1 MSRVSRSGCARATPR
16 TTRRKVL
23 RGAAITAGAL
33 AMTAAAA
40 SWSDGV
46 RAQQDP
52 IRIGFSMALTGGL
65 AGAGKPALMAMEIWR
80 DDVNAAGGLLGR
92 PVEFVYYDDQT
103 QPANVPKIY
112 TKLLTV
118 DNVDLVVSGY
128 GTNLTAPAMPIIM
141 REGMVFMSLFALA
154 ANEQFNYDR
163 YFQIMP
169 AGPEP
174 KEDWSRPFIQLA
186 VDNGLQSIALV
197 GADAEFSQN
206 ALEGARTNA
215 KEAGLEIVYDESY
228 PPNTVDFTPIIRA
241 IQATNPDVVFVGSY
255 PPDSAG
261 MVRAANE
268 LNLQTKLFG
277 GGMVGLQYA
286 SLLTSL
292 GPMLNGVVNYDFWVP
307 EPTLDFPGIQEF
319 LAKYEERAEGQGV
332 DPLGHYLPP
341 WAYAYMQV
349 LGDAVEAVGSL
360 DQKAIADYIRDNE
373 FETVVGPVRFGPN
386 GEWATS
392 RVLMV
397 QLQSIENGEL
407 EQFKQPGKRVVIL
420 PEELASGELIF
431 PYTEARK

>member
-1 MSRVSRSGCARATPR
+1 MTRTSPTGSPRATPR

-23 RGAAITAGAL
+23 RGAALAAGAV
-33 AMTAAAA
+33 AVAST
-40 SWSDGV
+40 SWSGV
-46 RAQQDP
+46 PRAQEDP

-65 AGAGKPALMAMEIWR
+65 AGAGKPALIAMEIWR

-174 KEDWSRPFIQLA
+174 KEDWSRPFIKLA

-215 KEAGLEIVYDESY
+215 EAAGLEIVYDESY

-268 LNLQTKLFG
+268 LGLQTKLFG

-292 GPMLNGVVNYDFWVP
+292 GPTLNGIVNYDFWVP

-319 LAKYEERAEGQGV
+319 LAKYEERAQGQGV

-349 LGDAVEAVGSL
+349 LGDAVETVGSL

-407 EQFKQPGKRVVIL
+407 EQFRQPGKRVVIL

>member
-1 MSRVSRSGCARATPR
+1 MIKRATTR
-16 TTRRKVL
+16 TARRSVL
-23 RGAAITAGAL
+23 RSAAIAATAVAV
-33 AMTAAAA
+33 AAASA
-40 SWSDGV
+40 SWSDGA
-46 RAQQDP
+46 RAQEP

-65 AGAGKPALMAMEIWR
+65 AGAGKPALIAMEIWR
-80 DDVNAAGGLLGR
+80 DDVNEAGGLLGR

-112 TKLLTV
+112 TKLLNV

-174 KEDWSRPFIQLA
+174 KEDWSRPFIKLA
-186 VDNGLQSIALV
+186 VDKGLQTIALV
-197 GADAEFSQN
+197 GADAEFAQN
-206 ALEGARTNA
+206 AVEGARTNA

-268 LNLQTKLFG
+268 L
-277 GGMVGLQYA
+277 

-292 GPMLNGVVNYDFWVP
+292 GPMLNGIVNYDFWVP

-341 WAYAYMQV
+341 FAYAYMQV
-349 LGDAVEAVGSL
+349 LGDAIEAVGSL
-360 DQKAIADYIRDNE
+360 DQQAIADHIRDNT
-373 FETVVGPVRFGPN
+373 FETVVGPVKFGPN

-397 QLQSIENGEL
+397 QLQNIEDGEL
-407 EQFKQPGKRVVIL
+407 DQFRKPGKRVVIL
-420 PEELASGELIF
+420 PEEWASGELIF
-431 PYTEARK
+431 PYTDAKK

>member
-1 MSRVSRSGCARATPR
+1 M
-16 TTRRKVL
+16 L
-23 RGAAITAGAL
+23 RGGAIVAGAVAIAAL
-33 AMTAAAA
+33 A
-40 SWSDGV
+40 SGSDSV
-46 RAQQDP
+46 RAQDDEP
-52 IRIGFSMALTGGL
+52 IKIGFSMALTGGL
-65 AGAGKPALMAMEIWR
+65 AGAGKPALIAMEIWR
-80 DDVNAAGGLLGR
+80 DDINAKGGLLGR

-112 TKLLTV
+112 TKLLNV

-128 GTNLTAPAMPIIM
+128 GTNLTAPAMPVIM

-169 AGPEP
+169 AGPTP
-174 KEDWSRPFIQLA
+174 KEDWSRPFIKLA
-186 VDNGLQSIALV
+186 TDNGLQTIALV

-215 KEAGLEIVYDESY
+215 EEAGLEIVYDESY
-228 PPNTVDFTPIIRA
+228 PPNTADFTPIIRA
-241 IQATNPDVVFVGSY
+241 IQATNPDVVFVASY

-261 MVRAANE
+261 LVRAATE
-268 LNLQTKLFG
+268 LGLQTKLFG

-292 GPMLNGVVNYDFWVP
+292 GPMLNGIVNYDFWVP
-307 EPTLDFPGIQEF
+307 EPTLEFPGIQEF
-319 LAKYEERAEGQGV
+319 LTKYEDRAAGQGV

-341 WAYAYMQV
+341 FAYAYMQI

-360 DQKAIADYIRDNE
+360 DQEAIAAYIRDNT
-373 FETVVGPVRFGPN
+373 FETVVGPVKFGPN

-397 QLQSIENGEL
+397 QLQGIEDGGL
-407 EQFKQPGKRVVIL
+407 DQFRKPGKRVVIL
-420 PEELASGELIF
+420 PEEWASGELKF
-431 PYTEARK
+431 PYTEAKK

>member
-1 MSRVSRSGCARATPR
+1 MTRMP
-16 TTRRKVL
+16 TTRSSRGTRRRVL
-23 RGAAITAGAL
+23 RSAAIAAGAV
-33 AMTAAAA
+33 AMAAA
-40 SWSDGV
+40 SAHWSEV
-46 RAQQDP
+46 ARAQEEP

-65 AGAGKPALMAMEIWR
+65 AGAGKPALIGMEIWR
-80 DDVNAAGGLLGR
+80 DDVNDKGGLLGR

-103 QPANVPKIY
+103 APANVPKIY
-112 TKLLTV
+112 TKLLNV

-128 GTNLTAPAMPIIM
+128 GTNLIAPAMPIVM
-141 REGMVFMSLFALA
+141 RKGMAFMSLFGLA

-174 KEDWSRPFIQLA
+174 KEDWSRPFIKLA
-186 VDNGLQSIALV
+186 TDKGLQTIALV
-197 GADAEFSQN
+197 GADAEFAQN
-206 ALEGARTNA
+206 AVDGARTNA

-228 PPNTVDFTPIIRA
+228 PPNTADFTPIIRA

-268 LNLQTKLFG
+268 LDLQTKLFG

-286 SLLTSL
+286 TLQTSL
-292 GPMLNGVVNYDFWVP
+292 GPMLNGIVNYDFWVP

-341 WAYAYMQV
+341 WSYAYMQV

-360 DQKAIADYIRDNE
+360 DQEAIADYIRDNE
-373 FETVVGPVRFGPN
+373 FETVVGPVKFGPN

-397 QLQSIENGEL
+397 QFQNIENGEL
-407 EQFKQPGKRVVIL
+407 EQFKHAGKRVVLL
-420 PEELASGELIF
+420 PEEWASGEFIF
-431 PYTEARK
+431 PYTEAKK